1 MKTLKI
7 FAGVA
12 VLLALVGFLSGA
24 GRQYTVEQRTHI
36 VQADE
41 NLFSIAAQYA
51 AQQDKA
57 SDLRE
62 LVYDIQQASG
72 LKGETIYPG
81 QVLTV
86 PLATRK

>member
-1 MKTLKI
+1 MKAFKV

-12 VLLALVGFLSGA
+12 VLLAFLSGA

-36 VQADE
+36 VQDNE